1 MYNSRLIASGLCGVL
16 LATLSSCALP
26 KQPLLTYWKEMRHKS
41 AVTPLQTGV
50 KYEVRKALA
59 TGVPFRPSAIKRYTF
74 VLDDPKVPVM
84 LAGTNLHRNSQM
96 RVRTTA
102 YTHNESDHIVYG
114 VKNAI
119 GTNLRFGSVRSAAAD
134 WSRFPVGTQFRIAGQ
149 PGVTYVVDDYGSAL
163 VGTGTIDLYKPSRS
177 MMDTWGVRHV
187 DIEVIKWGSYE
198 KSMELMRDR
207 TKWRH
212 VRAMMEGIE
221 ARLRTAGTPAVKMP
235 FTASL

>member
-1 MYNSRLIASGLCGVL
+1 MYNSHLITSGICGVL
-16 LATLSSCALP
+16 LTALSACALP
-26 KQPLLTYWKEMRHKS
+26 KQSLLATWKEMRHKPT
-41 AVTPLQTGV
+41 APLQTGV

-59 TGVPFRPSAIKRYTF
+59 NNVPFRPSAIKRYTF
-74 VLDDPKVPVM
+74 VFEDPRPP
-84 LAGTNLHRNSQM
+84 LLLSSSLNRNSQM

-102 YTHNESDHIVYG
+102 YTHDESDHIVYG

-119 GTNLRFGSVRSAAAD
+119 GTNLRFGNVRSAAAD

-149 PGVTYVVDDYGSAL
+149 PGITYVVDDYGSAL

-187 DIEVIKWGSYE
+187 DIEVIQWGSFE

-221 ARLRTAGTPAVKMP
+221 ARLRTAALPHGKTP
-235 FTASL
+235 FTAAL

>member
-1 MYNSRLIASGLCGVL
+1 MYNSRLITSGLCGVL
-16 LATLSSCALP
+16 LASLSACALP
-26 KQPLLTYWKEMRHKS
+26 KQSLLTYWKEMRQKK
-41 AVTPLQTGV
+41 APPLQTGV

-59 TGVPFRPSAIKRYTF
+59 TGVPFRPSSIKRYTF
-74 VLDDPKVPVM
+74 VIEDPMPPLLMASNVR
-84 LAGTNLHRNSQM
+84 RNSQM

-119 GTNLRFGSVRSAAAD
+119 GTNLKFGNVRSAAAD

-149 PGVTYVVDDYGSAL
+149 PGVVYVVDDYGSAL

-187 DIEVIKWGSYE
+187 DIEVIQWGSFE

-212 VRAMMEGIE
+212 VRAMMDGIE
-221 ARLRTAGTPAVKMP
+221 ARLRTAGVPAGRMP

>member
-1 MYNSRLIASGLCGVL
+1 MYNSRLITCGLFGVL
-16 LATLSSCALP
+16 LATLSACALP
-26 KQPLLTYWKEMRHKS
+26 NQSLVATWKGLRNKAS
-41 AVTPLQTGV
+41 APLQSGV
-50 KYEVRKALA
+50 QYEVRKALA
-59 TGVPFRPSAIKRYTF
+59 SNIPFRPSAIKRYTF
-74 VLDDPKVPVM
+74 VIEEPQPPLMV
-84 LAGTNLHRNSQM
+84 ASNLHRNSQM

-102 YTHNESDHIVYG
+102 YTHNESDHIIYG
-114 VKNAI
+114 VKSAV
-119 GTNLRFGSVRSAAAD
+119 GTNLKFGNVRSAAAD

-149 PGVTYVVDDYGSAL
+149 PGVVYVVDDYGSAL

-177 MMDTWGVRHV
+177 MMDNWGVRNV
-187 DIEVIKWGSYE
+187 DIEVIQWGSFE

-221 ARLRTAGTPAVKMP
+221 ARLRTAAMPAGKTP